1 MTIGM
6 PDATEDPY
14 VIGVKGITL
23 PQRTLRIPTETRENT
38 FVTTKSRNTIQTFR
52 APKIYTNPSTM
63 AKNVIGKIP
72 QGAALAKVQAQ
83 LYAAGGFYDSND
95 VPGTGTRMPSDY
107 AAMAKA
113 MEAANARGVTWE
125 DQVAFQINF
134 QALAGVTPT
143 TGADGAGAVT
153 SGSLSITGPKTARG
167 IFDSMYLKYT
177 SKKSDDAEFSQF
189 YDSLVKAQQATPSKS
204 EKKKIGGKW
213 YTVATSDS
221 VKTDEYAET
230 WVFNKINFADE
241 NIGGAAGQNLSAVS
255 ELAKMYDINLSLA
268 ERGQLAKDLTLGTG
282 TDNDIRK
289 TLTAKAKLKYPM
301 LANDITETVTVRDL
315 LAEQLAG
322 YSRTLELN
330 QADVNVSDIEK
341 YAFKDGKLLNTS
353 ETIRNIKDNDI
364 RYRSTGVAKQEA
376 SSFATGLARSL
387 GFGAS

>member
-1 MTIGM
+1 MAPKM

-23 PQRTLRIPTETRENT
+23 PARNVRVKTETGRT
-38 FVTTKSRNTIQTFR
+38 VIARTKSKNTIQTFQT
-52 APKIYTNPSTM
+52 PKIYTNPSVM
-63 AKNVIGKIP
+63 AKNYIGKIP
-72 QGAALAKVQAQ
+72 EGASLAKVQTQ
-83 LYAAGGFYDSND
+83 LYAAGFYDAND
-95 VPGTGTRMPSDY
+95 VPGTGIRMPSDY
-107 AAMAKA
+107 AAMNRA
-113 MEAANARGVTWE
+113 MEAANARGATWE

-189 YDSLVKAQQATPSKS
+189 YDSLVKAQQSTPSKS

-221 VKTDEYAET
+221 IKADEYAET

-241 NIGGAAGQNLSAVS
+241 NLGGAAGKNLSAIS

-268 ERGQLAKDLTLGTG
+268 ERGQLAKNLTLGTG

-289 TLTAKAKLKYPM
+289 TLTAKAKIKYPM

-315 LAEQLAG
+315 LAEQLSG

-330 QADVNVSDIEK
+330 SEDVNVSDIEK

-353 ETIRNIKDNDI
+353 ETIRNIKDNDM
-364 RYRSTGVAKQEA
+364 RYRDTSAAKQEA

-387 GFGAS
+387 GFGAF

>member
-1 MTIGM
+1 M

-14 VIGVKGITL
+14 VIGIKGITL
-23 PQRTLRIPTETRENT
+23 PPRTLRIPTETRANA

-52 APKIYTNPSTM
+52 TPKIYPNPSIN
-63 AKNVIGKIP
+63 AKNYIGKIP
-72 QGAALAKVQAQ
+72 QGAALAKVQNN
-83 LYAAGGFYDSND
+83 LYAAGFYDAND
-95 VPGTGTRMPSDY
+95 VPGTGIRMTNDY
-107 AAMAKA
+107 AAMTRA
-113 MEAANARGVTWE
+113 MEAANARGATVD
-125 DQVAFQINF
+125 DQIAFQINF

-221 VKTDEYAET
+221 VKIDEYAET

-241 NIGGAAGQNLSAVS
+241 NLGGAAGQNLSAIS

-289 TLTAKAKLKYPM
+289 TLTAKAKLKFPM

-364 RYRSTGVAKQEA
+364 RYRSTGPAKQEA

-387 GFGAS
+387 GFGAF

>member
-1 MTIGM
+1 M

-23 PQRTLRIPTETRENT
+23 PARNIRVKTETGRT
-38 FVTTKSRNTIQTFR
+38 VIARTKSKNTIQTFQ
-52 APKIYTNPSTM
+52 APKIYTNPDVM
-63 AKNVIGKIP
+63 AKNEIGKIP
-72 QGAALAKVQAQ
+72 QGPALAKVQAQ
-83 LYAAGGFYDSND
+83 LYAAGFYDAND
-95 VPGTGTRMPSDY
+95 VPGTGIRMPSDY
-107 AAMAKA
+107 TAMTRA
-113 MEAANARGVTWE
+113 MEAANARASTWE

-134 QALAGVTPT
+134 QAQYGVDAATDG
-143 TGADGAGAVT
+143 TGPST
-153 SGSLSITGPKTARG
+153 SGSLSITGPKIARQ

-189 YDSLVKAQQATPSKS
+189 YDSLVKAQQAAPSKS

-213 YTVATSDS
+213 YSIATSDS
-221 VKTDEYAET
+221 VQVDEYAET

-241 NIGGAAGQNLSAVS
+241 SLGGAAGQNLSAIS
-255 ELAKMYDINLSLA
+255 ELAKMYDVNLSLA
-268 ERGQLAKDLTLGTG
+268 ERGQLAKALTLGTG

-289 TLTAKAKLKYPM
+289 TLTEKAKIKYPM

-315 LAEQLAG
+315 LAEQLSG
-322 YSRTLELN
+322 FSRTLELN
-330 QADVNVSDIEK
+330 FSDVNVSDIEP

-364 RYRSTGVAKQEA
+364 RYRDTSAAKQEA

-387 GFGAS
+387 GFGASSGY